1 MQGNYSWGL
10 TEDLF
15 DANLQL
21 KDINLNIKKGEF
33 VCVIGDVGAGKSS
46 ILNALNGDMIYVPTS
61 VVNEFNGKKTSLKE
75 RQYIIE
81 ESQSIADAPIKVAGS
96 VCYAEQQPWIQNMT
110 IRDNILFGL
119 PLDEQR
125 YTETIMAC

>member
-21 KDINLNIKKGEF
+21 KDFDFTVRKGEF

-61 VVNEFNGKKTSLKE
+61 VVNEFNGKTTS
-75 RQYIIE
+75 
-81 ESQSIADAPIKVAGS
+81 
-96 VCYAEQQPWIQNMT
+96 
-110 IRDNILFGL
+110 
-119 PLDEQR
+119 
-125 YTETIMAC
+125 

>member
-81 ESQSIADAPIKVAGS
+81 ESQSISDAPIKVAGS

>member
-21 KDINLNIKKGEF
+21 KDFDLTVRKGEF

-61 VVNEFNGKKTSLKE
+61 VVNEFNGKTTS
-75 RQYIIE
+75 
-81 ESQSIADAPIKVAGS
+81 
-96 VCYAEQQPWIQNMT
+96 
-110 IRDNILFGL
+110 
-119 PLDEQR
+119 
-125 YTETIMAC
+125 